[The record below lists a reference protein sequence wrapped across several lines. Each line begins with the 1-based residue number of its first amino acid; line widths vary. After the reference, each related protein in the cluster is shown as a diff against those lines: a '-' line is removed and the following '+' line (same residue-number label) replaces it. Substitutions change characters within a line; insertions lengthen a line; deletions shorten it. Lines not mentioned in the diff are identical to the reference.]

1 MGNGA
6 TQHDEFAS
14 VRVFPFR
21 ESSMGACERHTRAR
35 DANPVAGYTVVT
47 IMACHVH
54 VSTKLDARLRCGMRR
69 ARGPAPIERQLS
81 RSALRAPIER
91 QFSRSALRANHFDL
105 AEDRKCWQHHD
116 LLVGKRHVLISSV
129 VSLLQLGLTQV
140 AVADQV
146 SSVWLLYKLMMMNE

>member
-1 MGNGA
+1 
-6 TQHDEFAS
+6 
-14 VRVFPFR
+14 
-21 ESSMGACERHTRAR
+21 MGACERHTRAR

-91 QFSRSALRANHFDL
+91 QLSRSALRANHFDL

>member
-1 MGNGA
+1 M
-6 TQHDEFAS
+6 
-14 VRVFPFR
+14 RVFPFR
-21 ESSMGACERHTRAR
+21 DSSMGACERHTRAR

-91 QFSRSALRANHFDL
+91 QLSRSALRANHFDL

>member
-1 MGNGA
+1 MQRN
-6 TQHDEFAS
+6 TEKFAS
-14 VRVFPFR
+14 VRVSLFV
-21 ESSMGACERHTRAR
+21 TRAWVLVNDTHAR
-35 DANPVAGYTVVT
+35 VTLTQWQVGYTVVT

-54 VSTKLDARLRCGMRR
+54 VSTKLDARLRCGRWPGIGSTRR
-69 ARGPAPIERQLS
+69 ARWPAPTERRQL
-81 RSALRAPIER
+81 
-91 QFSRSALRANHFDL
+91 SRSALRANHFDS

>member
-1 MGNGA
+1 
-6 TQHDEFAS
+6 
-14 VRVFPFR
+14 
-21 ESSMGACERHTRAR
+21 MGACERHTRAR

-91 QFSRSALRANHFDL
+91 QLSRSALRAPIERQLSRSTLRANHFDL

>member
-1 MGNGA
+1 LGNGA
-6 TQHDEFAS
+6 TQHDKFAS

-21 ESSMGACERHTRAR
+21 DSSMGACERHTRAR

-91 QFSRSALRANHFDL
+91 QLSRSTLRANHFDL

>member
-81 RSALRAPIER
+81 RSALRA
-91 QFSRSALRANHFDL
+91 NHFDL

>member
-1 MGNGA
+1 
-6 TQHDEFAS
+6 
-14 VRVFPFR
+14 
-21 ESSMGACERHTRAR
+21 MGACERHTRAR